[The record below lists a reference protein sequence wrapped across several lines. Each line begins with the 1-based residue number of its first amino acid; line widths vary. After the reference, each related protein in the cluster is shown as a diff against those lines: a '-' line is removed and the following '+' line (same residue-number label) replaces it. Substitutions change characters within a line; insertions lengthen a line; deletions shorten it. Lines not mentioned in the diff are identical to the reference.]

1 MPTILGANTL
11 ATKGYQVQNSMM
23 LETGDSSRLSK
34 TFSSA
39 SNSNTTFT
47 VSGWFK
53 KTKNGATQDLISASR
68 SSDGLQ
74 TDIMRFGSTDD
85 FEFYAHTTNSSGN
98 ADIQTGRIFRDVG
111 AWYHIVVRVDTTQST
126 ASNRVRIYVN
136 GVQETVFTT
145 ANYMNQ
151 NGTIIWGLGSG
162 IEHTIGAV
170 GTSNFFSGYVAE
182 VVYLDGQSLGPTSF
196 GEFDPQT
203 PTTWRPKDVTGLTF
217 DNNSFYLE
225 FKTPGN
231 IGVDT
236 SGNSNSFDGN
246 NLQQKDQAQDTCTN
260 NFCTWNV
267 LNTQLAN
274 TTLTQGATKLIGGS
288 QDSPNYTYVGAT
300 MAVTSG
306 KWYWEAKTL
315 DNAEIDQAGVSLAEL
330 SNFSN
335 LSTSNGLQAT
345 THGGRGVQF
354 SNGYKVGDGSG
365 GAHMGGFSADDYIM
379 VALNMDDGEITFG
392 RNGAWSEAD
401 GSSDA
406 AFGAATA
413 AFTDL
418 ETGQFYHPSH
428 TMRDSAGN
436 NAGAVAYNFGGSHNE
451 NFANSAETDAN
462 GYGHF
467 EYAPPSGYFAL
478 CSQNLAEYG

>member
-53 KTKNGATQDLISASR
+53 KTKNGATQDLISAYR

-74 TDIMRFGSTDD
+74 TDVMRFGSTDD

-98 ADIQTGRIFRDVG
+98 ADIQTGRVFRDVG
-111 AWYHIVVRVDTTQST
+111 AWYH
-126 ASNRVRIYVN
+126 
-136 GVQETVFTT
+136 
-145 ANYMNQ
+145 
-151 NGTIIWGLGSG
+151 LGSG

-203 PTTWRPKDVTGLTF
+203 PTTWRPKDVTGLTYG
-217 DNNSFYLE
+217 NNSFYLE

-267 LNTQLAN
+267 LNSQLAN
-274 TTLTQGATKLIGGS
+274 TTLTQGATKLVGGS
-288 QDSPNYTYVGAT
+288 QDNPNYTYVGAT

-365 GAHMGGFSADDYIM
+365 GAHMGGFSANNYIM

-392 RNGAWSEAD
+392 RNGTWSEAD

-436 NAGAVAYNFGGSHNE
+436 NSGSVAYNFGGSHNE

-478 CSQNLAEYG
+478 CSQNLAEFG

>member
-1 MPTILGANTL
+1 MATILGANTL

-23 LETGDSSRLSK
+23 LDTGDDSYLSK

-39 SNSNTTFT
+39 ANSRTTFT
-47 VSGWFK
+47 VSAWFK
-53 KTKNGATQDLISASR
+53 KTANGITQSLVSAYR
-68 SSDGLQ
+68 ASDGFQ
-74 TDIMRFGSTDD
+74 TDVMRFKDD
-85 FEFYAHTTNSSGN
+85 DTFQFYAHSANSSGVGQRTTN
-98 ADIQTGRIFRDVG
+98 RIFRDVG
-111 AWYHIVVRVDTTQST
+111 AWYHIVTRVDTTQST
-126 ASNRVRIYVN
+126 AGNRIRIYIN
-136 GVQETVFTT
+136 GVEETSFS
-145 ANYMNQ
+145 ASSNMNQ
-151 NGTIIWGLGSG
+151 NGEIIWGIGSG
-162 IEHTIGAV
+162 VSHQIGAV
-170 GTSNFFSGYVAE
+170 GNSNHCSGYVAE

-203 PTTWRPKDVTGLTF
+203 PTTWRPIDVTGLTYG
-217 DNNSFYLE
+217 NNSFYLE
-225 FKTPGN
+225 FKTPGD
-231 IGVDT
+231 IGIDT

-267 LNTQLAN
+267 LNSQLAN
-274 TTLTQGATKLIGGS
+274 TTLTQGATKLVGGS
-288 QDSPNYTYVGAT
+288 QDSPNYTYIGAT

-315 DNAEIDQAGVSLAEL
+315 DNAEIDQAGVSLAEI
-330 SNFSN
+330 SNFSQ
-335 LSTSNGLQAT
+335 LSSSGGLQAT
-345 THGGRGVQF
+345 THGGRSVQF
-354 SNGYKVGDGSG
+354 SNGNKAGAGAQS
-365 GAHMGGFSADDYIM
+365 AHMGGFSANDYIM

-392 RNGAWSEAD
+392 RNGNWSEAD

-406 AFGAATA
+406 AFGSATA

-436 NAGAVAYNFGGSHNE
+436 NSGSVAYNFGGAHNE
-451 NFANSAETDAN
+451 NFANSAETDGN